1 MGGNTQSV
9 QQAVSQITQ
18 FVSNGGDNIGQPL
31 GRQQVETLL
40 SPALSEQL
48 PSKASLSNT
57 SIQPP
62 PPPQPQ
68 PQPIEQLTLPQATP
82 SQSYNI
88 TSGVRESNTPLPN
101 QQVHS
106 LQQQNL
112 VQPTPTNNDLQLS
125 SNVANDMCTSL
136 PINTITANG
145 DDGTN
150 KPINAIDNN
159 LNTRWSNLGV
169 GSWIQTDLGTSKVIC
184 SVDIAWYRGNVR
196 QNNFAI
202 SVSNDSSTF
211 TKNVFTGKSSGT
223 TLSSESYSFAQIS
236 ARYVRITVNGN
247 TENNWASISEIKVNG
262 NSTQPPPSNRP
273 PITNAGP
280 DQIVNESSLV
290 TLDGSASHDPDG
302 DQLTYAW
309 TQTGGNPVVLNNA
322 NTTKATFTAPSV
334 MSNDIVLLF
343 KLTVTDKA
351 GLSSTDTVQI
361 TVTHATNS
369 GNGVDKFG
377 IKEIYPTKQG
387 GEEWFVNMN
396 NPNDGRNKVP
406 SSLSKNPD
414 GTFKIK
420 STQVRWGVF
429 TTSGYHRNQISTY
442 NHSN

>member
-1 MGGNTQSV
+1 M
-9 QQAVSQITQ
+9 I
-18 FVSNGGDNIGQPL
+18 
-31 GRQQVETLL
+31 QV
-40 SPALSEQL
+40 
-48 PSKASLSNT
+48 
-57 SIQPP
+57 
-62 PPPQPQ
+62 
-68 PQPIEQLTLPQATP
+68 
-82 SQSYNI
+82 
-88 TSGVRESNTPLPN
+88 
-101 QQVHS
+101 
-106 LQQQNL
+106 
-112 VQPTPTNNDLQLS
+112 
-125 SNVANDMCTSL
+125 
-136 PINTITANG
+136 
-145 DDGTN
+145 
-150 KPINAIDNN
+150 
-159 LNTRWSNLGV
+159 
-169 GSWIQTDLGTSKVIC
+169 
-184 SVDIAWYRGNVR
+184 
-196 QNNFAI
+196 
-202 SVSNDSSTF
+202 TF

-396 NPNDGRNKVP
+396 NPNDGRNEIP

-414 GTFKIK
+414 GTFKVTQ
-420 STQVRWGVF
+420 TQVRWGVF
-429 TTSGYHRNQISTY
+429 TTSGYHPNQIATY
-442 NHSN
+442 NQKQLAAKGYMQSPNDWKNTEITGYVKLNKGPSDQFTWYARGGTHTSSRACEGTSIKGQLFFDGHTRYAKEQWHPGGYSFTKTQSAVSSIQGRWVGFKTAVYNFQENGKTMVKMENWVDDKNNNNWVKIYDFVDRGGFGNEGGHCGGDPDQIITWGGPIATFRWDQATDVDIKNMSVREIQPPVS